1 MSNFEIRR
9 LGIIDVADYRS
20 IRLAA
25 LQGEPDAFGSVYE
38 VEAARPSSAF
48 AERLDTSIIF
58 SAYAGGD
65 IVGMAGLKQEAGLKD
80 RHKGFVWG
88 MYVRPNARGQG
99 IGAALLAAIIGGA
112 EQIVEQLTLTVV
124 QGNNAALS
132 LYEKYGFRAYGVEPR
147 ALKTAA
153 GYSDE
158 ILMSR
163 IL

>member
-1 MSNFEIRR
+1 M
-9 LGIIDVADYRS
+9 
-20 IRLAA
+20 
-25 LQGEPDAFGSVYE
+25 GS
-38 VEAARPSSAF
+38 
-48 AERLDTSIIF
+48 
-58 SAYAGGD
+58 
-65 IVGMAGLKQEAGLKD
+65 EAGFGCL
-80 RHKGFVWG
+80 R
-88 MYVRPNARGQG
+88 M
-99 IGAALLAAIIGGA
+99 LLFDSSLDAIIGGA